1 MLLILDFDGTLA
13 DTRRNIVMTL
23 QQVMRQLG
31 HPVADDDA
39 CAATIGIPLRDAF
52 LRLIPH
58 LSDEEADL
66 CTSTYRQLFET
77 NRKQLVPQLFPH
89 VRETLDLLKQ
99 RGTRMTIASS
109 RTSTSLWAFL
119 HDMGI
124 AHYFELVVGAEDVCQ
139 PKPSPMPVL
148 HILDKLQVSPDQTL
162 VVGDMPVDILM
173 GRNANTRT
181 CGVTYGNSNA
191 ADLLAAGTDY
201 IISDFVELLHL
212 PISPAAATRWASLS

>member
-1 MLLILDFDGTLA
+1 MLILDFDGTLA
-13 DTRRNIVMTL
+13 DTRHNIVMTL

-58 LSDEEADL
+58 LSDEEADH
-66 CTSTYRQLFET
+66 CTSSYRQLFET

-89 VRETLDLLKQ
+89 VRETLDHLKQ
-99 RGTRMTIASS
+99 RGILMAIASS

-124 AHYFELVVGAEDVCQ
+124 AHYFQLVVGAEDVSQ

-148 HILDKLQVSPDQTL
+148 HILDQMHITPDQAL

-173 GRNANTRT
+173 GRNAHVRT
-181 CGVTYGNSNA
+181 CGVTYGNGTAS
-191 ADLLAAGTDY
+191 DLLAAGADCL
-201 IISDFVELLHL
+201 IDDFADLLHHFC
-212 PISPAAATRWASLS
+212 

>member
-1 MLLILDFDGTLA
+1 MFFPTSLLILDFDGTLA
-13 DTRRNIVMTL
+13 DTRRNIVLTL

-66 CTSTYRQLFET
+66 CTSTYRHLFET

-99 RGTRMTIASS
+99 RGIRMTIASS

-124 AHYFELVVGAEDVCQ
+124 AHYFELVVGAEDVSQ

-148 HILDKLQVSPDQTL
+148 HILHKLNIPSDQTL
-162 VVGDMPVDILM
+162 VIGDMPVDILM

-181 CGVTYGNSNA
+181 CGVTYGNATPS
-191 ADLLAAGTDY
+191 DLLAAGADHL
-201 IISDFVELLHL
+201 IDDFADLLPL
-212 PISPAAATRWASLS
+212 IEN

>member
-1 MLLILDFDGTLA
+1 MSLLILDFDGTLA

-31 HPVADDDA
+31 HPVADDEA

-58 LSDEEADL
+58 LTDEEADL
-66 CTSTYRQLFET
+66 CTSTYRHLFET
-77 NRKQLVPQLFPH
+77 NRRQLVPQLFPH
-89 VRETLDLLKQ
+89 VRETLDRLHHL
-99 RGTRMTIASS
+99 GILMTIASS

-124 AHYFELVVGAEDVCQ
+124 APYFELVIGAEDVSQ

-148 HILDKLQVSPDQTL
+148 YILDKLHVPPHQAL

-173 GRNANTRT
+173 GRNAGTRT
-181 CGVTYGNSNA
+181 CGVTYGNGTAS
-191 ADLLAAGTDY
+191 DRRAAGADHL
-201 IISDFVELLHL
+201 IDDFAHLLPL
-212 PISPAAATRWASLS
+212 FE

>member
-1 MLLILDFDGTLA
+1 MLILDFDGTLA
-13 DTRRNIVMTL
+13 DTRHNIVMTL

-58 LSDEEADL
+58 LSDEEADH
-66 CTSTYRQLFET
+66 CTSTYRKLFET

-89 VRETLDLLKQ
+89 VRETLDELQ
-99 RGTRMTIASS
+99 HRGIPMAIASS

-124 AHYFELVVGAEDVCQ
+124 AHYFKLVVGAEDVSQ

-148 HILDKLQVSPDQTL
+148 HILDQMHITPDQAL

-173 GRNANTRT
+173 GRNAHVRT
-181 CGVTYGNSNA
+181 YGVTYGNGTAS
-191 ADLLAAGTDY
+191 DLLAAGADCL
-201 IISDFVELLHL
+201 IDDFADLLHHFC
-212 PISPAAATRWASLS
+212 

>member
-1 MLLILDFDGTLA
+1 MSLLILDFDGTLA

-23 QQVMRQLG
+23 QQVMRQMG

-52 LRLIPH
+52 LRLIPQAT
-58 LSDEEADL
+58 EAEADA
-66 CTSTYRQLFET
+66 CTTTYRQLFEA
-77 NRKQLVPQLFPH
+77 NRRQLVPQLFPH
-89 VRETLDLLKQ
+89 VRETLDRLKQ
-99 RGTRMTIASS
+99 RGILMAIASS

-124 AHYFELVVGAEDVCQ
+124 AHYFQLVVGAEDVSQ

-148 HILDKLQVSPDQTL
+148 HILNQMHITPDQAL

-173 GRNANTRT
+173 GRNAGTRT
-181 CGVTYGNSNA
+181 CGVTYGNGSPA
-191 ADLLAAGTDY
+191 DLISAGADHLIDDFADLLPLIEG
-201 IISDFVELLHL
+201 
-212 PISPAAATRWASLS
+212 

>member
-1 MLLILDFDGTLA
+1 MLIFDFDGTLA

-58 LSDEEADL
+58 LSDEEADH
-66 CTSTYRQLFET
+66 CTSSYRQLFET

-89 VRETLDLLKQ
+89 VRETLDELRH
-99 RGTRMTIASS
+99 RGIHMTIASS

-124 AHYFELVVGAEDVCQ
+124 AHYFELVVGAEDVSQ

-148 HILDKLQVSPDQTL
+148 HILDQMHITPDQAL

-173 GRNANTRT
+173 GRNAGTRT
-181 CGVTYGNSNA
+181 CGVTYGNGTSS
-191 ADLLAAGTDY
+191 DLLAAGADHL
-201 IISDFVELLHL
+201 IDDFADLLTL
-212 PISPAAATRWASLS
+212 I

>member
-39 CAATIGIPLRDAF
+39 CAATIGIPLRDTF

-58 LSDEEADL
+58 LTDEQADL
-66 CTSTYRQLFET
+66 CTATYRHLFEA
-77 NRKQLVPQLFPH
+77 NRRQLVPQLFPH
-89 VRETLDLLKQ
+89 VRETLDLLKHL
-99 RGTRMTIASS
+99 GTRMAIASS

-124 AHYFELVVGAEDVCQ
+124 AHYFELVVGAEDVSQ

-148 HILDKLQVSPDQTL
+148 HILDTLQVSPEQAL

-173 GRNANTRT
+173 GRNAGTRT
-181 CGVTYGNSNA
+181 CGVTYGNGTP
-191 ADLLAAGTDY
+191 ADLLAAGADHLVD
-201 IISDFVELLHL
+201 DFADLLPL
-212 PISPAAATRWASLS
+212 IQG

>member
-1 MLLILDFDGTLA
+1 MLILDFDGTLA

-23 QQVMRQLG
+23 QQVMRQMG
-31 HPVADDDA
+31 YPVADDDA

-66 CTSTYRQLFET
+66 CTSTYRKLFET

-89 VRETLDLLKQ
+89 VAETLDELQ
-99 RGTRMTIASS
+99 HRGIRMSIASS

-124 AHYFELVVGAEDVCQ
+124 AHHFELVIGAEDVSQ

-148 HILDKLQVSPDQTL
+148 HILDQMHITPDQAL

-173 GRNANTRT
+173 GRNAHVRT
-181 CGVTYGNSNA
+181 CGVTYGNGTS
-191 ADLLAAGTDY
+191 ADLLAAGVDHL
-201 IISDFVELLHL
+201 IDDFADLLTL
-212 PISPAAATRWASLS
+212 I

>member
-1 MLLILDFDGTLA
+1 MLILDFDGTLA
-13 DTRRNIVMTL
+13 DTRHNIVMTL
-23 QQVMRQLG
+23 QQVMRQMG

-58 LSDEEADL
+58 LSDEEADH
-66 CTSTYRQLFET
+66 CTSSYRQLFET

-89 VRETLDLLKQ
+89 VRETLDELRH
-99 RGTRMTIASS
+99 RGTHMTIASS

-124 AHYFELVVGAEDVCQ
+124 AHYFKLVVGAEDVSQ

-148 HILDKLQVSPDQTL
+148 HILDQMHITPDQAL

-173 GRNANTRT
+173 GRNAHVRT
-181 CGVTYGNSNA
+181 CGVTYGNGTAS
-191 ADLLAAGTDY
+191 DLLAAGADCL
-201 IISDFVELLHL
+201 IDDFADLLHHFC
-212 PISPAAATRWASLS
+212 